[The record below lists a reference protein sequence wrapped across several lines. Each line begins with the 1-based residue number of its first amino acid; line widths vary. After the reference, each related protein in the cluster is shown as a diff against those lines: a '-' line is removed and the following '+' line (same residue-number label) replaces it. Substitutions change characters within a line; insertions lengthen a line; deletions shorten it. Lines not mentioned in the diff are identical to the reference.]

1 MADVVE
7 QVMGFAGQIDNGID
21 LLKSAFADLPG
32 TVSAAASSVGDAFS
46 TMGSMALESLRS
58 ISPGMADVVE
68 QVMGFAGQ
76 IVQAYVNMGSK
87 AVEAVEAMV
96 TSIKDWLGDK
106 LMSIIPSVDGAIDA
120 VESKFAWLWDKVVG
134 HSWVP
139 DMVEDVGHHMSR
151 LSEEMIPP
159 TDAAVSAV
167 SDKFKWLQEEM
178 AKPIVGGDM
187 KVDGSG
193 FSGLPAMPKMPF
205 MGDYISMGQGG
216 DFSKLTEPA
225 KDALDDLSESAQRT
239 TNLMQN
245 AGQSAISTLEQGFVD
260 LALSGKANF
269 KDMIDTILEDL
280 ARLAIRA
287 AIFAPLQGAF
297 ASAFGGGASA
307 AGGSGGGFLSGLFAN
322 QYGGEYRVGGS
333 GGIDSQLAM
342 MKVSPGE
349 LIKVTPRGE
358 EASRGGGPV
367 NVNIHNHAGAEVSQT
382 SRRNNSGGMDL
393 DVIIGPA
400 VNKLLSTGGLDSG
413 MRSRFNLAPGAQ
425 T

>member
-1 MADVVE
+1 
-7 QVMGFAGQIDNGID
+7 
-21 LLKSAFADLPG
+21 
-32 TVSAAASSVGDAFS
+32 
-46 TMGSMALESLRS
+46 
-58 ISPGMADVVE
+58 MADVVE